1 MSLLTAPNLITAFRA
16 LLVLQL
22 ASLIFTSP
30 VSRDQAWVAVV
41 VATVAAVLDGV
52 DGWLA
57 RRSGT
62 ASPFGARFDM
72 ETDALLILVLS
83 VLVWQWGKAGA
94 WVLTIGLM
102 RYLFVASGWVLQWM
116 TGTLSPTFR
125 GKAVAVT
132 QMVTLIVSIGPI
144 VPVWLSTAG
153 AAGALAL
160 LVWSFAIDVGRL
172 WASRRVRL

>member
-1 MSLLTAPNLITAFRA
+1 MMTLTAPNLVTAFRA
-16 LLVLQL
+16 LLVLLL
-22 ASLIFTSP
+22 ASLIVRGA
-30 VSRDQAWVAVV
+30 VSREQAWMAVV
-41 VATVAAVLDGV
+41 AATVAAVLDGV

-57 RRSGT
+57 RRTGT
-62 ASPFGARFDM
+62 ATRFGARFDM

-94 WVLTIGLM
+94 WVLVIGLM
-102 RYLFVASGWVLQWM
+102 RYLFVASGWLLPWM
-116 TGTLSPTFR
+116 NGPLSPTFR

-153 AAGALAL
+153 SAGALAL
-160 LVWSFAIDVGRL
+160 LCWSFAIDVGRL
-172 WASRRVRL
+172 WASRGGRL